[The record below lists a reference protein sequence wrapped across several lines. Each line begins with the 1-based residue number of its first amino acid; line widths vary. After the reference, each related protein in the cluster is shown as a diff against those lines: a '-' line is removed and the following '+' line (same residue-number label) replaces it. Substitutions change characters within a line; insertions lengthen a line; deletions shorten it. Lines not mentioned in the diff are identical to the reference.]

1 MIIMSLIIPL
11 IIGVLS
17 IIVPGFFLALALLKK
32 TKLPMFEIAVIGFIF
47 GMIFPPTMIWLESY
61 LIPISPVFAYSNS
74 LYAVNVIILT
84 IIGIALSFQ
93 QGAFDSG
100 QF

>member
-47 GMIFPPTMIWLESY
+47 GLIFPPTMIWLESY
-61 LIPISPVFAYSNS
+61 LIPISPGVR
-74 LYAVNVIILT
+74 ILKRPV
-84 IIGIALSFQ
+84 Q
-93 QGAFDSG
+93 R
-100 QF
+100 